1 MILAVGEDAPK
12 ALLLSLL
19 ATLLILVVAF
29 RARPTGLWVMG
40 SVLVGLGWTVAVL
53 SLWKSEWPW
62 GEQGTFVP
70 EGMKLN
76 FLNFVA
82 LPITIGLGADYAVNV
97 MQRYR
102 IAGSHAV
109 RKVVV
114 ETGGAVILCALTT
127 ILGYLALTLSVNR
140 AIRSFGIAA
149 ATGEICCV
157 LLGVLVL
164 PACLVW
170 LAERRDARERR
181 RLIAPGGRGS

>member
-1 MILAVGEDAPK
+1 VLAG
-12 ALLLSLL
+12 L
-19 ATLLILVVAF
+19 A
-29 RARPTGLWVMG
+29 
-40 SVLVGLGWTVAVL
+40 WTVAVL
-53 SLWKSEWPW
+53 CLWKSEWPW
-62 GEQGTFVP
+62 GEQGRFVLQ
-70 EGMKLN
+70 GMKLN

-102 IAGSHAV
+102 IAGAHAV
-109 RKVVV
+109 HQVVV

-157 LLGVLVL
+157 LIGVLVL
-164 PACLVW
+164 PACLTW
-170 LAERRDARERR
+170 LGARRDARPQQRK
-181 RLIAPGGRGS
+181 S

>member
-19 ATLLILVVAF
+19 ATLLIIVVAF
-29 RARPTGLWVMG
+29 RGRLTGLWVIG
-40 SVLVGLGWTVAVL
+40 SVLVGLAWTVAVL
-53 SLWKSEWPW
+53 ALWKSSWPW
-62 GEQGTFVP
+62 GEQGAFVR
-70 EGMKLN
+70 EGLKLN

-109 RKVVV
+109 RQVVV

-127 ILGYLALTLSVNR
+127 IMGYLALTLSVNR

-157 LLGVLVL
+157 LIGVLVL

-170 LAERRDARERR
+170 LTERRDARERR
-181 RLIAPGGRGS
+181 PLSEPGGRGA